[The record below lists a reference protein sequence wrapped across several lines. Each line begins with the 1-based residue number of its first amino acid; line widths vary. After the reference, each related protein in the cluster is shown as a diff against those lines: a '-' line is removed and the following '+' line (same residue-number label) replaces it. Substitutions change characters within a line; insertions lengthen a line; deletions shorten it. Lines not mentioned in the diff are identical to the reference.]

1 MPCST
6 LHELTW
12 CWEVLTRQCGGY
24 RDTPDTPYAA
34 HLHLAPGKG
43 PAGRGGARGGARGA
57 GGGQGAAAASGA
69 LAAGVGLLPEGF
81 PQGGPWTEFLL
92 QSILDTLR
100 NALEASPNPPAHK
113 HHRSV
118 PSPVHVQQRRTE
130 K

>member
-12 CWEVLTRQCGGY
+12 RWEVLTRQCGGY
-24 RDTPDTPYAA
+24 RDTPDTA
-34 HLHLAPGKG
+34 HLHLRHCASAARPRKRAGWQ
-43 PAGRGGARGGARGA
+43 GRGPGCGWGTGSRSSLWRLGGWDGV
-57 GGGQGAAAASGA
+57 AA
-69 LAAGVGLLPEGF
+69 EGF
-81 PQGGPWTEFLL
+81 PQGGPWAEFLL

-100 NALEASPNPPAHK
+100 NAVEASPNPPAHK

-118 PSPVHVQQRRTE
+118 PSPAHVQQRRTE

>member
-6 LHELTW
+6 LHELT
-12 CWEVLTRQCGGY
+12 CRWEVLTRQRGGY
-24 RDTPDTPYAA
+24 RDTPDTA
-34 HLHLAPGKG
+34 HLQLAPGKG
-43 PAGRGGARGGARGA
+43 PAGRGGAR

-81 PQGGPWTEFLL
+81 PQGGPWAEFLL

-118 PSPVHVQQRRTE
+118 PSPAHVQQRRTE